1 MSVIYLDNAATTFPK
16 PRSVSLEAAR
26 CIRYYCG
33 NPGRSSHALA
43 KASAGK
49 IYECRER
56 TAAFFGSEA
65 PEAVVFTMNATH
77 ALNMAIKGILR
88 RGDHVLISDMEHNA
102 VYRPIEKLSRENF
115 ITYDVFSTVKD
126 GVPLPDGDIIKSI
139 KSLIKPSRT
148 RMLICSHVPNI
159 CSAVRP
165 IAKIGELCRK
175 RGIVFVLDAAQSAGH
190 LPIDVVKDN
199 IDILCAPA
207 HKGLFGIQGCGF
219 MLINGESVPRPVVE
233 GGNGVDSLEW
243 KMPELLPERLEA
255 GTLPTPSIAALSEG
269 IGFISQIDRREIFLH
284 ECGLFARARD
294 MILNSPELS
303 ARIYMPEHEGAV
315 LLFSI
320 GDIPSE
326 VVGRY
331 LADRGICVR
340 SGFHCSAL
348 GHKALGTP
356 ESGAVR
362 ASYSIFNGMRD
373 VDSLVEGLKSC
384 VADIKKSVFEF

>member
-16 PRSVSLEAAR
+16 PRSVSLEVAR
-26 CIRYYCG
+26 CIKYYCG

-56 TAAFFGSEA
+56 TASYFGSEA
-65 PEAVVFTMNATH
+65 PENVVFTMNATH
-77 ALNMAIKGILR
+77 ALNTAIKGILR
-88 RGDHVLISDMEHNA
+88 RGDHVIISDMEHNA

-115 ITYDVFSTVKD
+115 ITYDIFSTVK
-126 GVPLPDGDIIKSI
+126 GGAPLSDGDIIKSI
-139 KSLIKPSRT
+139 RGLIKPSRT
-148 RMLICSHVPNI
+148 RMLICSHIPNI

-165 IAKIGELCRK
+165 IAKIGELCSK
-175 RGIVFVLDAAQSAGH
+175 HGIIFVLDAAQSAGH
-190 LPIDVVKDN
+190 VPIDIRKDF

-219 MLINGESVPRPVVE
+219 MLVNGENIPRPTVE

-243 KMPELLPERLEA
+243 KMPEFLPERLEA
-255 GTLPTPSIAALSEG
+255 GTMPTPSIAALSEG
-269 IGFISQIDRREIFLH
+269 IGFISKIDPEEIVLH
-284 ECGLFARARD
+284 ECRLFARARE
-294 MILNSPELS
+294 MLLNSPELS
-303 ARIYMPEHEGAV
+303 AKIYMPECEGAV

-326 VVGRY
+326 TVGRY
-331 LADRGICVR
+331 LADKGVCVR

-348 GHKALGTP
+348 GHKALGTS

-362 ASYSIFNGMRD
+362 ASFSIFNREKD
-373 VDSLVEGLKSC
+373 VDILIEELRNC
-384 VADIKKSVFEF
+384 VSEVK

>member
-1 MSVIYLDNAATTFPK
+1 VSVTYLDNAATTFPK
-16 PRSVSLEAAR
+16 PRSVSTEVTR

-56 TAAFFGSEA
+56 TAAYFGSEA
-65 PEAVVFTMNATH
+65 PESVVFTMNATH
-77 ALNMAIKGILR
+77 ALNTAIKGILR

-115 ITYDVFSTVKD
+115 ISYDVFSTVKD
-126 GVPLPDGDIIKSI
+126 GVPLPDGEIIRSI
-139 KSLIKPSRT
+139 KRLIKPSRT

-165 IAKIGELCRK
+165 IAQIGELCRQK
-175 RGIVFVLDAAQSAGH
+175 NILFVLDAAQSAGH
-190 LPIDVVKDN
+190 LPIDVGKSCV
-199 IDILCAPA
+199 DILCAPA

-219 MLINGESVPRPVVE
+219 MLISGENIPRPVVE

-255 GTLPTPSIAALSEG
+255 GTMPTPAIAALSEG
-269 IGFISQIDRREIFLH
+269 IGFISQIDQREILLH
-284 ECGLFARARD
+284 ERKLFARARD

-303 ARIYMPEHEGAV
+303 ARIYMPESEGAV
-315 LLFSI
+315 LLFSLD
-320 GDIPSE
+320 DIPSE
-326 VVGRY
+326 TVGRY
-331 LADRGICVR
+331 LADKGICVR

-362 ASYSIFNGMRD
+362 ASFSIFNGIRD
-373 VDSLVEGLKSC
+373 VDTLLDGLKSC
-384 VADIKKSVFEF
+384 VADIK